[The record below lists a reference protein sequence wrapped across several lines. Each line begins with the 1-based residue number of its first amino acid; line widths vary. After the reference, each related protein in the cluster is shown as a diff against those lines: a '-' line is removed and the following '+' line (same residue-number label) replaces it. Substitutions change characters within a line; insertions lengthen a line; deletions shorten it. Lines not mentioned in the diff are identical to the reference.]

1 MIRIFPLFLLSLSS
15 CLGFFTG
22 VGMGFVECILSAAIS
37 TCFLKRRGIAMGIK
51 DVGCTLSALVFPK
64 ILSLLT
70 AEYSLRGALG
80 ICGALCM
87 NVTALV
93 LILRRKPFTIRH
105 RDSSRTTPA
114 EKPSPQTE
122 ELLNLRGEKCT
133 QSEFTES
140 VTKHS
145 SGNELKN
152 KVVLSC
158 RGNDS
163 APTVQTWKG
172 GNQAS
177 QSDKEAVFV
186 LEHDG
191 CSECNVQTIDKE
203 GKSKHPKRWW
213 RPRFYAVVFQFV
225 IIQYV
230 AVVMRSVNVD
240 YALDKGSELSQA
252 ELIVTYCAATDIAG
266 RTAVMML
273 ADFAGLSRTFVAC
286 VAMFCYSALTI
297 ALRYS
302 AGFGSFLASY
312 MCLSMTHASLMTL
325 MLVLVADHFGSNQIA
340 FVWGVS
346 GLLSTP
352 LLLATPS
359 ITGFFRD
366 TLGSYDHLMLFA
378 GGLTACAGLSALWLW
393 MSGRKKA

>member
-1 MIRIFPLFLLSLSS
+1 MLRAFVLRTAITHNYKKDIIHIFASFLLSLSS
-15 CLGFFTG
+15 CLGLFTG
-22 VGMGFVECILSAAIS
+22 VGMGFVECIVSVAIS
-37 TCFLKRRGIAMGIK
+37 TCFQKRRGIAMGIK

-70 AEYSLRGALG
+70 AEYTLRGALG

-93 LILRRKPFTIRH
+93 LILRRNPFTIRH
-105 RDSSRTTPA
+105 RDSSRKAPA

-122 ELLNLRGEKCT
+122 ELLNSSAEKCT
-133 QSEFTES
+133 QSERAEI
-140 VTKHS
+140 VTKNS
-145 SGNELKN
+145 SGNELQN
-152 KVVLSC
+152 TVFFSC
-158 RGNDS
+158 GGNDS
-163 APTVQTWKG
+163 APTVQTLKV

-177 QSDKEAVFV
+177 QSGKEAVFV

-191 CSECNVQTIDKE
+191 SSKCDLQTIQKE
-203 GKSKHPKRWW
+203 NGSKLQKRWW

-252 ELIVTYCAATDIAG
+252 ELTVTYCAATDIAG

-273 ADFAGLSRTFVAC
+273 ADCAGLSRTFVAC

-297 ALRYS
+297 ALRY
-302 AGFGSFLASY
+302 ATGFGSFLALY

-325 MLVLVADHFGSNQIA
+325 MLVLVADHFGSNRIA

-359 ITGFFRD
+359 ITGKYE
-366 TLGSYDHLMLFA
+366 TMLN
-378 GGLTACAGLSALWLW
+378 
-393 MSGRKKA
+393 RRVK